1 MLLFLLSNGLNATYL
16 NLSNIGIS
24 VTNGYLANL
33 MFEVMLYCFSE
44 QFWITR
50 CRIIM
55 NCDVKVNIGAKY
67 NSCQNQGFSI
77 CHWNLKSLIAHSF
90 AKVPLSTACLPVNK
104 FDIVCLSETFLNLEI
119 LTDDELHYY

>member
-1 MLLFLLSNGLNATYL
+1 MAGEIGIFYIFCSLPSIKVSKASKNSTIFKFKFSHCLLMLLFLLSNGLNATYL

-24 VTNGYLANL
+24 VTNVYLANL

-55 NCDVKVNIGAKY
+55 NCDVKVNIGAKC

-77 CHWNLKSLIAHSF
+77 CHW
-90 AKVPLSTACLPVNK
+90 T
-104 FDIVCLSETFLNLEI
+104 
-119 LTDDELHYY
+119 